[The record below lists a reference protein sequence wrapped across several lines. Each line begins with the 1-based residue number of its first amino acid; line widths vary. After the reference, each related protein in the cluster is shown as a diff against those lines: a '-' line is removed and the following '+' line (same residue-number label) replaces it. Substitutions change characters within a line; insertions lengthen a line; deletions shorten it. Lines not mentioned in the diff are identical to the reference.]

1 LAHRVDATA
10 AVSLREPLPYDPA
23 MTAILR
29 LWSDELEEA
38 RPETRAAVAAGI
50 GMFSDRGTLAGLPRE
65 ERVARR
71 RAGMVASP
79 LPEATER
86 SIAGVRC
93 RVFHPD
99 GRPRAIYLHYHGGG
113 MMSGSPEVMDVPN
126 LRLARDHGVVVVSAD
141 YRKAPEHPYPAGPDD
156 AFAVA
161 AWLTEHAE
169 EEFGI
174 GRMVIGGE
182 SAGAYLTAH
191 VALRLR
197 DTTAAG
203 LRPVAGLNLVFGS
216 YDWGRTPSQRG
227 LRPHEGPDVLDPE
240 EIEFVTDCYLP
251 GRTNDERR
259 AADISPAFADLHRL
273 PPLFMSVG
281 TTDHL
286 FDDTMLVATRAAAAG
301 VEVELVVLPE
311 MPHAFMAFPCTAT
324 KVWAERLDAWLERTL
339 SSEPS

>member
-1 LAHRVDATA
+1 MRRGRL
-10 AVSLREPLPYDPA
+10 LYDPA
-23 MTAILR
+23 MTEILR
-29 LWSDELEEA
+29 LWSDELEDA

-50 GMFSDRGTLAGLPRE
+50 GMFRDRGTLGGLPRE

-71 RAGMVASP
+71 RAGMVANP
-79 LPEATER
+79 VPEAEER
-86 SIAGVRC
+86 SIAGIGC

-99 GRPRAIYLHYHGGG
+99 GPPRAVYLHYHGGA
-113 MMSGSPEVMDVPN
+113 MMSGSPAVMDVPN
-126 LRLARDHGVVVVSAD
+126 LRLARGHGVVVVSSD

-161 AWLTEHAE
+161 AWLAEHAE
-169 EEFGI
+169 EEFGT

-197 DTTAAG
+197 DTRTAG
-203 LRPVAGLNLVFGS
+203 LRPVLGLNLVFGS

-227 LRPHEGPDVLDPE
+227 MRPHEGPDVIDPD
-240 EIEFVTDCYLP
+240 EIAFVTECYLP
-251 GRTNDERR
+251 GRTDDERR
-259 AADISPAFADLHRL
+259 APDISPAFADLHGL
-273 PPLFMSVG
+273 PLLLMSVG

-286 FDDTMLVATRAAAAG
+286 FDDTMIVATRAADAG

-311 MPHAFMAFPCTAT
+311 MPHAFMAFPCTAL
-324 KVWAERLDAWLERTL
+324 KVWNERVDAWLERVLTRG
-339 SSEPS
+339 PS